1 MSVLLGKQVFF
12 TGVAASGGCAL
23 LHYLIQSKYPVKR
36 PRQGRLL
43 VLLLPPPPR
52 SSIKGNTSDAFSRLE
67 KEGRDYF

>member
-1 MSVLLGKQVFF
+1 MSMPLGKQLFF

-23 LHYLIQSKYPVKR
+23 LYYLLQSKYPMKR

-43 VLLLPPPPR
+43 VVSPC

-67 KEGRDYF
+67 KEGKDYF